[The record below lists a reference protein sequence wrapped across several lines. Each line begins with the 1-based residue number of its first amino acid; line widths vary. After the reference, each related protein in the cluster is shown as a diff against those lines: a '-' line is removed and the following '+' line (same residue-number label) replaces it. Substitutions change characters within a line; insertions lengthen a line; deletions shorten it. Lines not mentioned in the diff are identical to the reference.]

1 MKSKLVFLFLLF
13 ITMLTI
19 DFSTEPIPPPYHRYE
34 VRGSVVC
41 DTLQNLKN
49 FTVTLFG
56 KSDET
61 QNEFRMIHEY
71 FHNQG
76 KYVDITDSTGYYSL
90 NVEVPFE
97 LDSAEAAVIF
107 YGREPI
113 FGNTISPLDFQR
125 RADTEFYEDSN
136 GSGCSSCT
144 NESLTQSRVYRYTYI
159 ITELNIAIC
168 N

>member
-1 MKSKLVFLFLLF
+1 MKMKAVFILSVFF
-13 ITMLTI
+13 VTLTI

-49 FTVTLFG
+49 FTVTLYG

-61 QNEFRMIHEY
+61 QNEFRMIPEY
-71 FHNQG
+71 FYNQG
-76 KYVDITDSTGYYSL
+76 KYVDITDSTGSYNL

-97 LDSAEAAVIF
+97 LDSAKAAVIF

-113 FGNTISPLDFQR
+113 FGNTLSPLDFQR
-125 RADTEFYEDSN
+125 RADKEFYEENND
-136 GSGCSSCT
+136 SGCTSCT
-144 NESLTQSRVYRYTYI
+144 NEPLTQSRVYRYVYVI
-159 ITELNIAIC
+159 DNINITIC